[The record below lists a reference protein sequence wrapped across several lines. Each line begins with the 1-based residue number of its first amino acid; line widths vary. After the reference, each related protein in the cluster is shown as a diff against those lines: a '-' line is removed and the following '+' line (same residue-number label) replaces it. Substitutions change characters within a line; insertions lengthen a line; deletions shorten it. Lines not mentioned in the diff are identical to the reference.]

1 MKIALITSVLA
12 LFVSFTV
19 HAQKCEQDSLSIEKA
34 ILQYINDTS
43 LVRDVT
49 ISDTI
54 IYHKLDRKGAFNAKA
69 PVKRIMNLSKELEY
83 LKKNKIIFETS
94 SFSVSCMY
102 EDYLYDFGQVEHWG
116 GGGMS
121 FYEGGCKK
129 LPFVKYYWEYNKY
142 FPGTIDVTIVK
153 GYNNCYY

>member
-1 MKIALITSVLA
+1 MKNPLIATILALI
-12 LFVSFTV
+12 VSITV
-19 HAQKCEQDSLSIEKA
+19 QAQKCGQDSLSIEKA

-43 LVRDVT
+43 LVRDV
-49 ISDTI
+49 SRVDTV

-69 PVKRIMNLSKELEY
+69 RVKRIMNLSKELEY

-94 SFSVSCMY
+94 SFSVSCMN
-102 EDYLYDFGQVEHWG
+102 EDYLYDFGQIEHWG

-129 LPFVKYYWEYNKY
+129 IPFVKYYWKYNKY
-142 FPGTIDVTIVK
+142 LPGTIDVTILK

>member
-1 MKIALITSVLA
+1 MNNLLISIILI
-12 LFVSFTV
+12 FIVSFNV
-19 HAQKCEQDSLSIEKA
+19 QAQKCEIDSLSIDNA

-49 ISDTI
+49 MADTV

-83 LKKNKIIFETS
+83 LKKNKIIFKTS
-94 SFSVSCMY
+94 SFSVSCMN
-102 EDYLYDFGQVEHWG
+102 EDYLYDFGQIEHWG

-121 FYEGGCKK
+121 FYESGCKK
-129 LPFVKYYWEYNKY
+129 IPFVKYYWEYNLY
-142 FPGTIDVTIVK
+142 LPGTIDVTILQ